1 MLRCRTTL
9 CFNIDQ
15 HERETKYQYS
25 HVYKPQLRIS
35 KSIII
40 VDNVNNVVNLNL
52 PTSLQPK
59 TFSTM
64 QGHFNT
70 TRIIDLTRNKIIKKK
85 RPTRTRN
92 H

>member
-40 VDNVNNVVNLNL
+40 VDHVNNVGNLNL

-59 TFSTM
+59 TFPTM

-70 TRIIDLTRNKIIKKK
+70 TRKIDLTRNQIIKT
-85 RPTRTRN
+85 RPART
-92 H
+92 